1 MWLWASLILC
11 SGTWELWLWPHCASS
26 SAICLLMLHLLPELT
41 QNLATEMGFLSA
53 WVMICR
59 RATAAVPEPFLF
71 TSHPNSSR
79 KFRKYNLFYAS
90 ALRIPAFGLSDPSL
104 GNQPP
109 VMNPEWRAGNW
120 NFPLLIWCHLRDP
133 KTLIRTVSCCSAP
146 ISLLPFLFQTSKWKE
161 LSGSTKDR
169 EESPSKII

>member
-11 SGTWELWLWPHCASS
+11 PGTWELWLWPHCASS

-59 RATAAVPEPFLF
+59 RATAAVPELFLF
-71 TSHPNSSR
+71 TSHRNSSR

-90 ALRIPAFGLSDPSL
+90 ALRIPACGLSDPRL

-120 NFPLLIWCHLRDP
+120 NFPLLMWCHLRDP
-133 KTLIRTVSCCSAP
+133 KYWSGQFLVALHQFLCC
-146 ISLLPFLFQTSKWKE
+146 LFYFKPANERSSQAVQKTM
-161 LSGSTKDR
+161 R
-169 EESPSKII
+169 NHPQR